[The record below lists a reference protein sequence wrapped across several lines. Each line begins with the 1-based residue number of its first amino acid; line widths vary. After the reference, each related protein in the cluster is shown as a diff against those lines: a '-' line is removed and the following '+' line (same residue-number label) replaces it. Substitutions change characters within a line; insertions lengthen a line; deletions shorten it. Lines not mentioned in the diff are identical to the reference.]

1 MGEHKVE
8 ESRCT
13 GEFII
18 FLFFAI
24 LWFVV
29 SLILRPLI
37 IWYFK
42 INTMIEYQES
52 INSHLSELVSQ
63 NEKLLMALSKQ
74 SHSMFSDDTYKDHE
88 RYMPK

>member
-1 MGEHKVE
+1 MD
-8 ESRCT
+8 S
-13 GEFII
+13 FIGILGAYSGIFI